1 MGIWVETYHEERA
14 AQEDLVRQTA
24 VYRAA
29 QERYA
34 RARKASQELR
44 DRKRAEIDAAL
55 EEPPC

>member
-1 MGIWVETYHEERA
+1 MGIWVETYREERA

-24 VYRAA
+24 AYRAA

-44 DRKRAEIDAAL
+44 DRKRAEIGAAL